1 MCQILFSIIFLECTS
16 PVPRQ
21 RVHME
26 VSPLLFLTAPN
37 RMSYPEQI
45 LRIRYQLTWV
55 ILMLTLQQCKET
67 SLLW

>member
-1 MCQILFSIIFLECTS
+1 M
-16 PVPRQ
+16 PRQ

-26 VSPLLFLTAPN
+26 VSLSLFLTAPN

-45 LRIRYQLTWV
+45 LRICYQLTWV
-55 ILMLTLQQCKET
+55 ILMLTLRQCKET